1 MTEIAERPSVEE
13 IQREQV
19 PHLQMGYKSY
29 IICTSPRSGSTLL
42 CQLLTNTNVAGVPN
56 SYFHKPSL
64 TNWMEVHGI
73 APNSLGNRSET
84 LEAVLKKAHKTGT
97 AETGVFGLRLQGG
110 SLNYFMGQL
119 KLLHPEQN
127 SDVDR
132 LNATFGETAFIF
144 LSRKNKLEQA
154 ISCVKAMQTGLWYKA
169 ENGTEFE
176 RLAPPQPPYFDAK
189 AIRQHLAE
197 FEEDDQR
204 WEHWFTKESIQPLR
218 LSYEDLAD
226 DPSITL
232 SKVLEVLG
240 LKTSSTNA
248 IKVPLAKMADELSKE
263 WAALYRQQLK

>member
-1 MTEIAERPSVEE
+1 MELS
-13 IQREQV
+13 
-19 PHLQMGYKSY
+19 S
-29 IICTSPRSGSTLL
+29 
-42 CQLLTNTNVAGVPN
+42 NVWHHH
-56 SYFHKPSL
+56 S
-64 TNWMEVHGI
+64 
-73 APNSLGNRSET
+73 
-84 LEAVLKKAHKTGT
+84 
-97 AETGVFGLRLQGG
+97 
-110 SLNYFMGQL
+110 
-119 KLLHPEQN
+119 
-127 SDVDR
+127 
-132 LNATFGETAFIF
+132 
-144 LSRKNKLEQA
+144 
-154 ISCVKAMQTGLWYKA
+154 
-169 ENGTEFE
+169 
-176 RLAPPQPPYFDAK
+176 PPYFDAK